1 MNLLASLFQ
10 RSARN
15 RGYNHLLQLDDRLL
29 ILLDLTKLFHSTDL
43 GETAKAA

>member
-1 MNLLASLFQ
+1 MVCSIDSDFIA
-10 RSARN
+10 
-15 RGYNHLLQLDDRLL
+15 GVGKLDDRLL